1 MAREKWIFMSRRKT
15 VYPDK
20 RPVQKVLLTLPT
32 DVVELIDN
40 CAKAIGM
47 SRSAFLQVYFDGYNE
62 QVVNFTEGW
71 LKALLYYKKKE
82 ENAKELE
89 SVPAS

>member
-1 MAREKWIFMSRRKT
+1 MSRTKK
-15 VYPDK
+15 VYPAK
-20 RPVQKVLLTLPT
+20 RPIQKVLVTLPS
-32 DVVELIDN
+32 DIVELIDN
-40 CAKAIGM
+40 CARSIGM

-71 LKALLYYKKKE
+71 LKALLYYKKRE

-89 SVPAS
+89 GVSAS

>member
-1 MAREKWIFMSRRKT
+1 MSRVKMIH
-15 VYPDK
+15 PPK

-40 CAKAIGM
+40 CASAIGM

-62 QVVNFTEGW
+62 QVVNFTQGW
-71 LKALLYYKKKE
+71 LKALLYYKQKE
-82 ENAKELE
+82 NDEKAME
-89 SVPAS
+89 SVPARSS

>member
-1 MAREKWIFMSRRKT
+1 MVGEKWIFMSK
-15 VYPDK
+15 VKKIYPSK
-20 RPVQKVLLTLPT
+20 RPIQKVLVTLPS
-32 DVVELIDN
+32 DIVELIDN
-40 CAKAIGM
+40 CARSIGM

-82 ENAKELE
+82 ENAEKLE
-89 SVPAS
+89 DIPAS